1 MRIAVAIAMPMLI
14 LSACATNE
22 PAKTDTNPPVAQARQ
37 CERGES
43 QTGSMLA
50 KRVCGPAP
58 TEEERRRLAE
68 EAARM
73 ARPTSGGRATGG
85 GN

>member
-1 MRIAVAIAMPMLI
+1 MRIAFVIALPMLI

-22 PAKTDTNPPVAQARQ
+22 PAKTDPNPQVAQNRQ
-37 CERGES
+37 CDRGEA
-43 QTGSMLA
+43 QTGSMLT

-68 EAARM
+68 EAARI
-73 ARPTSGGRATGG
+73 ARPMPSARPMGA